1 MIECLGRLLTDERG
15 EDLAEYA
22 IAMAVITLAVIAA
35 IRLVNTNVTTL
46 WNKDASN
53 LQNAAG

>member
-1 MIECLGRLLTDERG
+1 LLIGERG

-22 IAMAVITLAVIAA
+22 IAMAVISLAIIAA
-35 IRLVNTNVTTL
+35 IRLVNTNVTAL
-46 WNKDASN
+46 WNRDASN

>member
-1 MIECLGRLLTDERG
+1 MWRECRRLLTDERG

-22 IAMAVITLAVIAA
+22 IAMAVIALAVIAA
-35 IRLVNTNVTTL
+35 IRLVNTNVTAL
-46 WNKDASN
+46 WNRDAST